1 MPRKRP
7 DFSFVEAQ
15 LRRKTFGVLSTES
28 PGGSLQATG
37 ILYGVSPPGSKLR
50 LYLVTG
56 RTYLKVR
63 NISRNPEVAFLV
75 PYPRHLLPFVPASC
89 ISLQGTA
96 EILSLD
102 DPEGCEAFA
111 SGRILRSNLKQAASM
126 DGAVFIR
133 ILPKRRV
140 HCYGIGIGLWEI
152 ARNPS
157 GAGYSLEIPADRLG

>member
-1 MPRKRP
+1 MPEKRP

-15 LRRKTFGVLSTES
+15 LRRKTFGVLSTQS

-37 ILYGVSPPGSKLR
+37 ILYGVSPPRGKLR

-75 PYPRHLLPFVPASC
+75 PYPHSLLPFVPASC

-102 DPEGCEAFA
+102 DPEGREAFA
-111 SGRILRSNLKQAASM
+111 GDRILRSNLKQADSM
-126 DGAVFIR
+126 EGAVFIR
-133 ILPKRRV
+133 IRPKRRV
-140 HCYGIGIGLWEI
+140 HCYGVGIGLMEI

-157 GAGYSLEIPADRLG
+157 AAGYSLEIPSDRLG